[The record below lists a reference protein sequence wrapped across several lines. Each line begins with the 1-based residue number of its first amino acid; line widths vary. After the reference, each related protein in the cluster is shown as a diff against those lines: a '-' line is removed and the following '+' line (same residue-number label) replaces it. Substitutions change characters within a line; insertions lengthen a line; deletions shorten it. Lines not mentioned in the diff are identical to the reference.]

1 MDDSTKEEQTDGGS
15 LTDQEIQAL
24 ETILRSFWAFEQFQ
38 GCAHELHRISQTE
51 VSSNKQRCLSDIEA
65 EAKVWLET
73 VEWAEAA
80 GRLDPSCRF
89 LLRLYPIERVHEER
103 LLDGLYESDLGEI
116 NAGMEA
122 IRKREGLDDDEYWPI
137 GEGPDDLEKLE
148 QQYEKVTERKF
159 EETLREYGL
168 DDIADLYCQD
178 RKSYDA
184 QREQGRQLAHVEKSE
199 VEQLYAVQKRFEDE
213 AEKCAKGGAYYA
225 ATVMI
230 GSAMEAALL
239 SACLKHLDH
248 VLYVLDRMSNSER
261 PRRENPKR
269 WSLVDLERVA
279 AAAGWLPD
287 FVVGDRRVS
296 SRSLVDELRSLRNLA
311 HPAKHLS
318 DPLSLDV
325 ESEYTKARAA
335 YNLLERYLAGPPN
348 EPL

>member
-1 MDDSTKEEQTDGGS
+1 
-15 LTDQEIQAL
+15 
-24 ETILRSFWAFEQFQ
+24 
-38 GCAHELHRISQTE
+38 
-51 VSSNKQRCLSDIEA
+51 
-65 EAKVWLET
+65 
-73 VEWAEAA
+73 
-80 GRLDPSCRF
+80 
-89 LLRLYPIERVHEER
+89 
-103 LLDGLYESDLGEI
+103 
-116 NAGMEA
+116 MEA
-122 IRKREGLDDDEYWPI
+122 ICKREGLNDDEYWPI

-168 DDIADLYCQD
+168 DDIADQYCQD
-178 RKSYDA
+178 RKSYDV
-184 QREQGRQLAHVEKSE
+184 QREQGRQLAHVEESD

-248 VLYVLDRMSNSER
+248 VMYVRDLMSKSER

-311 HPAKHLS
+311 HPSLHLT
-318 DPLSLDV
+318 DAINRDM
-325 ESEYTKARAA
+325 ESKYAIARAA
-335 YNLLERYLAGPPN
+335 YNLLKRYLA
-348 EPL
+348 EPASDAP